1 MEQGE
6 IGPSVV
12 RSSLGVNIAP
22 LLPHFAFQNL
32 HFRPENPDNPR
43 KYQVILC
50 LKRTQIAE
58 IFASSKKSGLRNTMA
73 TSDLRPEVELEIR
86 QYNPYLWPNRR
97 NFYVLNEIEVE
108 EHDGDVKF

>member
-1 MEQGE
+1 
-6 IGPSVV
+6 
-12 RSSLGVNIAP
+12 
-22 LLPHFAFQNL
+22 
-32 HFRPENPDNPR
+32 
-43 KYQVILC
+43 
-50 LKRTQIAE
+50 
-58 IFASSKKSGLRNTMA
+58 MA